1 MIMKKHFTLLSL
13 ILISNLTSKNYAQIT
28 LTAENVPTYSDITLN
43 DASAISD
50 FSIND
55 GVFNTWDFGDVT
67 MPFAQLSFFWESNN
81 PFFDA
86 ISDGFFYGGINALG
100 ETIDIESY
108 YKTNVSS
115 FSEIGRKINAKTT
128 NLAFMTGVATDEIV
142 YPEQQEVYSQPRE
155 LLKFP
160 VDINYNNVIDV
171 RKVLNFNLTIGAYA
185 LDNTP
190 GQIVTHLHRAD
201 TVIAFGK
208 MSVYTEN
215 GPSDFYDVLAIK
227 SWQREIDSFYIG
239 GMPAP
244 QVLLDA
250 FGLTQDYITPADY
263 NNRINF
269 FRANATTPLMTVL
282 FEDSPFESYTGIY
295 TEGDNLTILNTN
307 ELLIENY
314 SVFIY
319 PNPSVNRTISL
330 QFIGKNVENV
340 NYELF
345 DLLGKKVSS
354 EENKITNNNTLS
366 INFSNEIEAGN
377 YILKCSDKHGNII
390 ANEKIQTQE

>member
-1 MIMKKHFTLLSL
+1 
-13 ILISNLTSKNYAQIT
+13 
-28 LTAENVPTYSDITLN
+28 
-43 DASAISD
+43 
-50 FSIND
+50 
-55 GVFNTWDFGDVT
+55 
-67 MPFAQLSFFWESNN
+67 
-81 PFFDA
+81 
-86 ISDGFFYGGINALG
+86 
-100 ETIDIESY
+100 
-108 YKTNVSS
+108 
-115 FSEIGRKINAKTT
+115 
-128 NLAFMTGVATDEIV
+128 VATDKIV
-142 YPEQQEVYSQPRE
+142 YPDQEEVYEQPRE

-160 VDINYNNVIDV
+160 VDVNYKNVIDV

-185 LDNTP
+185 LNNTP

-201 TVIAFGK
+201 TVIAYGK

-215 GPSDFYDVLAIK
+215 GPSEFYDVLAIK

-250 FGLTQDYITPADY
+250 FGLTQDYITAADY

-269 FRANATTPLMTVL
+269 FRANASTPLMIML
-282 FEDSPFESYTGIY
+282 FEDNPFESYIGIY
-295 TEGDNLTILNTN
+295 TDGDNLTTLNTD
-307 ELLIENY
+307 ELVKENY

-330 QFIGKNVENV
+330 QFIGKKVEKV

-345 DLLGKKVSS
+345 DLLGKKINS
-354 EENKITNNNTLS
+354 EVNNLTVNNTLS

-377 YILKCSDKHGNII
+377 YILKCFDQDGNVI
-390 ANEKIQTQE
+390 ANEKIQINE